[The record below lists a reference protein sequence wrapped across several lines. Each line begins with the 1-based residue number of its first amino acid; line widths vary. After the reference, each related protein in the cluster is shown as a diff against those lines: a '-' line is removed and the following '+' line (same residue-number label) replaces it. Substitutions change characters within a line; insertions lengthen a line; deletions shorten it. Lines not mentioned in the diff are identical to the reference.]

1 MSLHPAKDERF
12 RASLISAA
20 LFPIS
25 LLLLA
30 ALEATHVKED
40 PMLAEDNARVGKVL
54 LCVSV
59 ASLASVCSIFMA
71 IRPIVAGDLRPLLW
85 LVALALGWA
94 AFLNWFLWPWFE
106 VHA

>member
-1 MSLHPAKDERF
+1 MTLHPTNDERF

-20 LFPIS
+20 LFPMS

-30 ALEATHVKED
+30 VLEATHVKED
-40 PMLAEDNARVGKVL
+40 PMLAEDDARVGKVM

-59 ASLASVCSIFMA
+59 ASLASVFSIFMA
-71 IRPIVAGDLRPLLW
+71 IRPIVAGDPRPLLW
-85 LVALALGWA
+85 LLALALGWA

-106 VHA
+106 VQA